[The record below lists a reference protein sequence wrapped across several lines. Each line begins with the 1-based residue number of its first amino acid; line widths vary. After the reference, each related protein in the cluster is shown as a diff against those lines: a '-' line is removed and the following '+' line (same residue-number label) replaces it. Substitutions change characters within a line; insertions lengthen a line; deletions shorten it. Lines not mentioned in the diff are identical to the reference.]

1 MFLRSGDL
9 DGLYA
14 LFHSSNIGGNF
25 NWSMLNDPEVDQMLL
40 QGREESDPD
49 KRKDIY
55 LKLEQKLL
63 DEAVSVNLVDE
74 LSTFVM
80 RSNVYGLQFNGY
92 TYPVVAACYMA

>member
-25 NWSMLNDPEVDQMLL
+25 NWSMLNDPDVDKMLL

-92 TYPVVAACYMA
+92 TYPVVAGCYMA